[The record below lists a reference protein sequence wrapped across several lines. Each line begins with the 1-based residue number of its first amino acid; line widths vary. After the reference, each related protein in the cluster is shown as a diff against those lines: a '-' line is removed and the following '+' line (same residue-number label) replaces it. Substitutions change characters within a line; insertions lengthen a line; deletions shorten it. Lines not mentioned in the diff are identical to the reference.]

1 MRVNPIDE
9 CCGSVMTGPLDESE
23 AEDLAAAFKVLA
35 DPARLR
41 LLSLVAAATT
51 GEACACDL
59 VEPVGRSQPT
69 VSHHLSA
76 ARRGRSVVTGEAGP
90 LGVVPRG
97 ARPGSRRCDRC
108 SLHELSEHRSGRVD
122 AE

>member
-69 VSHHLSA
+69 VSHHLSLLVEA
-76 ARRGRSVVTGEAGP
+76 GLLSREKRGRWAWYR
-90 LGVVPRG
+90 VVP
-97 ARPGSRRCDRC
+97 ARLEALR
-108 SLHELSEHRSGRVD
+108 SLL
-122 AE
+122 AP